1 VGAGSRKGVGRM
13 GEWPRNAR
21 SGRAHNRERRW
32 EVREGEVADRWGP
45 RVSEGAYANGRSV
58 LTERSHR
65 VEREGTSTCVKGSTP
80 IGWSHRAAGGLEG
93 ERARTRSSLRGGTH
107 LLGDAGT
114 RVAWLGWIGPN
125 GLKLVFLFPEIFKML
140 FFLFSLWISNQ
151 IQTKFKFKQ
160 FQTCTSNKRII
171 YAHHD
176 ATFHDSHKL

>member
-65 VEREGTSTCVKGSTP
+65 VERGNEHVRERIDTNRLVPPGSGRVRGRERVDAVVAERWDSP
-80 IGWSHRAAGGLEG
+80 IRRRGHTRGL
-93 ERARTRSSLRGGTH
+93 ARL
-107 LLGDAGT
+107 DWA
-114 RVAWLGWIGPN
+114 
-125 GLKLVFLFPEIFKML
+125 
-140 FFLFSLWISNQ
+140 
-151 IQTKFKFKQ
+151 
-160 FQTCTSNKRII
+160 
-171 YAHHD
+171 
-176 ATFHDSHKL
+176 